1 MNSRKFTHEDQLDF
15 ARLSGDWN
23 PIHVDPV
30 AARRL
35 LYGEQV
41 VHGLHLV
48 SWVLECLSSERD
60 LGALS
65 KLTAV
70 FRQPVLLGRNVM
82 LVSDGPERVLL
93 EVDGVTTTELTL
105 AFDGPAATLA
115 FEDGTWPEAAPEDRD
130 FPAMEHA
137 KGSLALRHDVALAAE
152 QFPALA
158 KAVDG
163 GILSLLL
170 ASTRL
175 VGMEVPGRHSLYSEL
190 ELTFDGSDGPSGQMA
205 YEVVQSHADF
215 RLLNTALTGQG
226 WQGGIRS
233 FMRPAPVAQLDMHG
247 AQERVGQADL
257 SDQKALIVGGSRG
270 LGEVTARLLAAA
282 GAEVHVTYASGQAD
296 AEALC
301 AEITAAGGR
310 AKALAL
316 NVLGD
321 QPAVLPAGITHLYY
335 FAAPRIK
342 PGPTQG
348 FDQGLF
354 ETYQAFFVTG
364 FAKLIAQVQAPLR
377 VVYPSTVY
385 VAAPE
390 KGFAEYAAAKAAGE
404 ALCQY
409 IAKTRAD
416 IETEVL
422 ALPRMKTDQT
432 QAIVGG
438 GAADDPADVL
448 WPLLVSHPK
457 P

>member
-1 MNSRKFTHEDQLDF
+1 MHARQFTHDDQLAF

-23 PIHVDPV
+23 PIHVDPI

-48 SWVLECLSSERD
+48 AWVLECLSVD
-60 LGALS
+60 GQFGTLS
-65 KLTAV
+65 KLTAI
-70 FRQPVLLGRNVM
+70 FRQPVLLGREVV
-82 LVSDGPERVLL
+82 LVSEGPERVLL

-105 AFDGPAATLA
+105 AFGGPAEALA
-115 FEDGTWPEAAPEDRD
+115 FEDGSWPEAAPKDRD
-130 FPAMEHA
+130 FPAMEQA
-137 KGSLALRHDVALAAE
+137 KGALALRHDVAMAA
-152 QFPALA
+152 QMLPALTQA
-158 KAVDG
+158 LEG
-163 GILSLLL
+163 GLLSLLL

-190 ELTFDGSDGPSGQMA
+190 ALSFDGSDGPPGQMA

-233 FMRPAPVAQLDMHG
+233 FMRPAPVAQLDMQG
-247 AQERVGQADL
+247 AQARVGGADL
-257 SDQKALIVGGSRG
+257 SGQKALIVGGSRG

-282 GAEVHVTYASGQAD
+282 GAEVHVSYASGQAD

-301 AEITAAGGR
+301 AEIIAAGGC
-310 AKALAL
+310 AEALAL
-316 NVLGD
+316 DVLAD
-321 QPAVLPAGITHLYY
+321 QPARVPGGITDLYY

-342 PGPTQG
+342 PGPAQG
-348 FDQGLF
+348 FDPALF
-354 ETYQAFFVTG
+354 DTYLAFFVTG
-364 FAKLIAQVQAPLR
+364 FAKLVAQARGPLR
-377 VVYPSTVY
+377 LIYPSTVY

-404 ALCQY
+404 ALCRY
-409 IAKTRAD
+409 ISKTRHD

-432 QAIVGG
+432 QAIVGA
-438 GAADDPADVL
+438 AADDPSDVL
-448 WPLLVSHPK
+448 WPLLDPHQRS
-457 P
+457 